1 MLDQER
7 LGQRLLPITRRLLS
21 MAERWHPQTAYDR
34 AGHVL
39 DSGLRTDQAIKDG
52 RSLAQDRERNGLLP
66 AGSGKRGDG
75 GYSFIRL
82 KKVLHARLD
91 FLESPSP
98 R

>member
-1 MLDQER
+1 VSTEN
-7 LGQRLLPITRRLLS
+7 TNLS
-21 MAERWHPQTAYDR
+21 YFSLYFDVLCTAYDR